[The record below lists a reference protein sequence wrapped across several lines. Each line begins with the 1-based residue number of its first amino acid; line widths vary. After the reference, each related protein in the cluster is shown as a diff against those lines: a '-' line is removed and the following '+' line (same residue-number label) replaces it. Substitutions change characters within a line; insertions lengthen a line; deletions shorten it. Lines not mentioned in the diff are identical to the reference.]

1 MPGRPHERTWHL
13 PLGQA
18 EQGTVLAALPDI
30 RGRSV
35 LDVGCGTGRYPR
47 AYRALGAGRVVGVD
61 PARELVSRA
70 QNIEEHDPEGVSY
83 ETHALFSLPVLGKF
97 DIVVAIRVLG
107 ATEDEDELDRVLRG
121 LTANLAAGGTL
132 VVLVAER
139 NQSETQERYGFSV
152 TEGAASDHR
161 LAVTTLVRADP
172 AVEFEDFVLCRGVV
186 EAALVRAGLT
196 DLERHD
202 AIVPPEALLERG
214 RDYWAALL
222 ADPPFAV
229 FSARKCT
236 P

>member
-13 PLGQA
+13 PLGLA

-47 AYRALGAGRVVGVD
+47 TYRALGAGRVVGVD
-61 PARELVSRA
+61 SSRELVSRA

-83 ETHALFSLPVLGKF
+83 EVHDPISLPVLGKF
-97 DIVVAIRVLG
+97 DIVSAIRVLG
-107 ATEDEDELDRVLRG
+107 TAEDEDGLDRVLGG
-121 LTANLAAGGTL
+121 LTVNLGAGGTL

-139 NQSETQERYGFSV
+139 NKAETQERYGFSV
-152 TEGAASDHR
+152 TEGAASEHR
-161 LAVTTLVRADP
+161 TAVTTLVHDDP
-172 AVEFEDFVLCRGVV
+172 AFEFEDFVLCRGVL

-202 AIVPPEALLERG
+202 AIVPPEALLDRG

-222 ADPPFAV
+222 ADPPFGV
-229 FSARKCT
+229 FSAAKR
-236 P
+236 